1 MIFGANKVFVTSLDI
16 QQSMFKFIT
25 KFNALN
31 AMTKPTNLN
40 LFTLFWHIL
49 STNKS
54 VFLDIAMVQ
63 VLGSMED
70 EHFFKFLA
78 FCKSK

>member
-1 MIFGANKVFVTSLDI
+1 MLWMSW
-16 QQSMFKFIT
+16 
-25 KFNALN
+25 
-31 AMTKPTNLN
+31 LN
-40 LFTLFWHIL
+40 LQIWIFSHYFSTL

-54 VFLDIAMVQ
+54 VFLEIAMVQ

-78 FCKSK
+78 FCKSKLHIRISNNLGLMIRMFF